1 VRSILPLC
9 ERVLILDDHS
19 EDGTPEICRSL
30 GERVVVIPSPF
41 DGLDESRD
49 KNYLLGE
56 IGKLGATWCLCIDG
70 DEILEPD
77 GTRRIL
83 AVLDSARHDCYALR
97 IVFLWNGPGT
107 VRVDGVYGQFSR
119 PSLFRLGTGA
129 AFPTTGWGGHFHCG
143 NVPTGLGAALSI
155 GARLYHL
162 GYMRRADRLAKYGWY
177 VTTDPLDGTT
187 NALRGLPFIAVSLAG
202 SKQPYL
208 RDVEVALV
216 SDLLHNATY
225 TAKRNGK
232 AFRNGEEIQ
241 PSQTS
246 SLEEAVIG
254 VDFNT
259 FKKRELVPKL
269 IRVLEKTRHLRH
281 FGANALELCYVADGT
296 TDAFI
301 DLRGKL
307 RVTDIAAA
315 YLILREAGGTMVTPE
330 GSELNV
336 SLDASQRVSFVA
348 AANSAIYRK
357 IRRLLVLPST
367 A

>member
-1 VRSILPLC
+1 LPDWLSVFQSC
-9 ERVLILDDHS
+9 SQRMRKDVL
-19 EDGTPEICRSL
+19 T
-30 GERVVVIPSPF
+30 
-41 DGLDESRD
+41 
-49 KNYLLGE
+49 LLGTKEARLEFGRGAGGDIVKKIDLAAESALIETLKAHKVSCTLISEETGMKE
-56 IGKLGATWCLCIDG
+56 IGSK
-70 DEILEPD
+70 
-77 GTRRIL
+77 
-83 AVLDSARHDCYALR
+83 
-97 IVFLWNGPGT
+97 
-107 VRVDGVYGQFSR
+107 
-119 PSLFRLGTGA
+119 PS
-129 AFPTTGWGGHFHCG
+129 
-143 NVPTGLGAALSI
+143 S
-155 GARLYHL
+155 
-162 GYMRRADRLAKYGWY
+162 WY

-208 RDVEVALV
+208 RNVEVAVV
-216 SDLLHNATY
+216 SDLLHGVTY
-225 TAKRNGK
+225 TARRNGG
-232 AFRNGEEIQ
+232 AFRNEDAIQ

-259 FKKRELVPKL
+259 FKMKRLVSEL

-330 GSELNV
+330 GNELNV
-336 SLDASQRVSFVA
+336 PLDASQRVSFVA
-348 AANSAIYRK
+348 TANPVIYEK
-357 IRRLLVLPST
+357 IRRLLALASAT
-367 A
+367 